1 MKLNTELFCFFLLI
15 SLFSNVNSSICTNG
29 FSEIYNNCYKIL
41 PESLTKADAKTRCEM
56 DYGAAILTIHNAADD
71 FISKYMQGV
80 GVTRLW
86 LGLYCDHSTPES
98 CLWDYGQGN
107 ALLTNRF
114 LSDSPDISKGRCVY
128 MDAKTG
134 NWSSVDCGEKMPY
147 MCELPQTLEDP
158 SCDHNY
164 YGYCYF
170 PHSAPLAYGDAQKV
184 CTQNNADL
192 ISIHSEFENVFVSII
207 FKTPGAVLIGGVAL
221 SRDDIIWTDFSL
233 SSGYNNI
240 QSFNTGH
247 CLFMNV
253 YTDNDTDGFWFVD
266 TNHYNSSVSH
276 PSTTQNFSKQR
287 TLPARYNCY

>member
-15 SLFSNVNSSICTNG
+15 SLFFDVISSTCTNG
-29 FSEIYNNCYKIL
+29 FSEIYKNCYKIL
-41 PESLTKADAKTRCEM
+41 PESLTKADAKTRCER
-56 DYGAAILTIHNAADD
+56 DYGAAILTIHNAVRPLPDFVCQILKFQADD

-114 LSDSPDISKGRCVY
+114 LSDSPDISKGKCVY
-128 MDAKTG
+128 MDGKSG
-134 NWSSVDCGEKMPY
+134 NWSSVDCEEKMPY

-164 YGYCYF
+164 YGYCYI
-170 PHSAPLAYGDAQKV
+170 PHSTLLAYGDAQKV

-192 ISIHSEFENVFVSII
+192 ISIHSEFENVFVSNI
-207 FKTPGAVLIGGVAL
+207 FKTPGAILIGGVAL
-221 SRDDIIWTDFSL
+221 SKGTIIWTDFSL

-240 QSFNTGH
+240 QSFNTGN

-253 YTDNDTDGFWFVD
+253 YTDNDTDGFWYVD
-266 TNHYNSSVSH
+266 VCSS
-276 PSTTQNFSKQR
+276 
-287 TLPARYNCY
+287 